1 MTKENKTVDTK
12 TSGEPTLEQKQTML
26 KTQINNIDIVGR
38 ILVEEGAIIEQFIK
52 SKQIIGREDQES
64 FKRKLENVAVA
75 LGVAAQYFEGKVT
88 GLENELK
95 SITKK

>member
-1 MTKENKTVDTK
+1 MTKDTTVAKTA
-12 TSGEPTLEQKQTML
+12 GEPTLEQKQLML
-26 KTQINNIDIVGR
+26 KTQINNIDIVGK
-38 ILVEEGAIIEQFIK
+38 ILVEEGTIIGEFIK
-52 SKQIIGREDQES
+52 SKQIIGQEDQEA

-75 LGVAAQYFEGKVT
+75 LGVAAQYFEGKVN